1 MIFDSVKRIISQQK
15 EIDRL
20 RKVADCYASSARSIA
35 LNLDKFCDRSL
46 PYSEMIAVAARKASQ
61 RIIDLEDDN
70 KALESVVDSFTD
82 IGKMYSEIRSE
93 AVKDFAKLLVDKAEN
108 GVVSIADLP
117 DYVKEMVGEG

>member
-1 MIFDSVKRIISQQK
+1 MIFDSAK
-15 EIDRL
+15 EIKRL
-20 RKVADCYASSARSIA
+20 RKELCEANKKISYQ
-35 LNLDKFCDRSL
+35 L
-46 PYSEMIAVAARKASQ
+46 Q

-70 KALESVVDSFTD
+70 KALESVIDSLTD

-93 AVKDFAKLLVDKAEN
+93 VAKEFAKLLVDKAEN